1 MKKIFKEEQFK
12 NLGAYPKEVVKVI
25 AETIAILD
33 ESYGQGRD
41 IDKGLG
47 GYVLIVENIVD
58 IQMLKQDNLKRL
70 IPEYIDLIE
79 CKEGVN
85 YTSSLFLLSSDFSIV
100 VITTE
105 ELSKVLLDKGKE
117 EVND

>member
-1 MKKIFKEEQFK
+1 MKKIYLKEQLEEIRY
-12 NLGAYPKEVVKVI
+12 YPIEVINRI
-25 AETIAILD
+25 AETIDILD
-33 ESYGQGRD
+33 DSYGRSRNVD
-41 IDKGLG
+41 NDLG

-58 IQMLKQDNLKRL
+58 MEILKQDKLQGL
-70 IPEYIDLIE
+70 IEEYTDMIE

-105 ELSKVLLDKGKE
+105 ELTKVLLDKGKE
-117 EVND
+117 EIND